1 VAGRW
6 AAGFLPVVT
15 EGRLAATAAGD
26 EGTEED
32 RREIRL
38 IRLALFL
45 VRLAINSPD
54 YNLN

>member
-15 EGRLAATAAGD
+15 EGHLAATAAGD

-38 IRLALFL
+38 IWLALFL